1 MTEAVLSNVDHRA
14 ADNIRVLSAAMPERA
29 KSGHPGGAMGGADYI
44 HILFSEFLD
53 FDPADPHWPMR
64 DRFFLD
70 PGHMSPMLYAQLY
83 LLGYFKK
90 EEIMNFRQ
98 WGSPTAGH
106 PELSVQHGIEN
117 TSGPLGIGHT
127 LGIGAA
133 MAERFLT
140 TRFGDWMAHKTYLYI
155 SDGGIQEEISQGAGR
170 TAGFLGLGNVIM
182 FYDANDIQ
190 LSTEVD
196 EVMTEN
202 TGKKY
207 EAWGWH
213 VQTIDGNDHDAIR
226 EALQNAIAEE
236 DRPSLIIGKTT
247 MGKGAITADG
257 NSYEGKVDT
266 HGKPLS
272 KTGADINATIKAL
285 GGDPED
291 PFKIFPEVAKF
302 YAQIKAGKQKAAA
315 AKKTTQASWASE
327 NPEQADKLELF
338 LSGKLPSNVDFSE
351 IEQPNG
357 PATRDASG
365 TVMSYL
371 ADRVENMI
379 VASADLSN
387 SDKTDKY
394 LKKTSSFKYHDF
406 GGKFYQAGVSEF
418 TMATIC
424 TGMALHGGVI
434 PACGT
439 FFVFSDFMKPALRM
453 AALMEQPVIF
463 IWTHDAFR
471 VGEDGPTHQ
480 PIEQEAQV
488 RLLEQLNNHKGHD
501 SFRVFRPGDAN
512 ETTWAWRYALENRS
526 TPTGL
531 ILSRQGV
538 PDLPGSSYTAMQR
551 LGMGAYILQDTEDA
565 PDVILVANG
574 SEVGT
579 CVEGSRLLQERDGLK
594 VRIVSAPSEGL
605 FRRQSKAYQDSVLP
619 AGVPKF
625 GLTAGL
631 PVTVRGLVGSDG
643 HVFGMTHFGYSG
655 PYEVLDEKFGFTG
668 ENVYKEVKAFLG

>member
-53 FDPADPHWPMR
+53 FDPSDPHWPMR

-83 LLGYFKK
+83 LLGYFSK

-106 PELSVQHGIEN
+106 PEISVQHGIEN

-127 LGIGAA
+127 LGVGAA
-133 MAERFLT
+133 IAERFLT
-140 TRFGDWMAHKTYLYI
+140 HRFGDWMAHKTYLYI

-190 LSTEVD
+190 LSTEVG

-213 VQTIDGNDHDAIR
+213 VQTINGNDHDAIR
-226 EALQNAIAEE
+226 EALQNAISEE
-236 DRPSLIIGKTT
+236 SKPSLIIGKTT
-247 MGKGAITADG
+247 MGKGAITAEG
-257 NSYEGKVDT
+257 SPYEGQVDT

-272 KTGADINATIKAL
+272 KTGADIDATIKGL

-291 PFKIFPEVAKF
+291 PFKIFPEVAEF
-302 YAQIKAGKQKAAA
+302 YQQIKEGKQKAAA

-327 NPEQADKLELF
+327 NPELADKLSLF
-338 LSGKLPSNVDFSE
+338 LSGKLPASVDFSE
-351 IEQPNG
+351 IEQAEG

-394 LKKTSSFKYHDF
+394 LKKTTSFKYHDF

-439 FFVFSDFMKPALRM
+439 FFVFSDFMKPALRL

-480 PIEQEAQV
+480 PIEQEAQI
-488 RLLEQLNNHKGHD
+488 RLLEQLNNHKGQD

-538 PDLPGSSYTAMQR
+538 PDLPGSSYNAMQR
-551 LGMGAYILQDTEDA
+551 LGMGAYILKDTEGT
-565 PDVILVANG
+565 PDIILVANG

-579 CVEGSRLLQERDGLK
+579 CVEGAKRLEEADGLK

-605 FRRQSKAYQDSVLP
+605 FRRQSQAYQDAVLP

-631 PVTVRGLVGSDG
+631 PVTMRGLVGSDG

-655 PYEVLDEKFGFTG
+655 PYKVLDEKFGFTG
-668 ENVYKEVKAFLG
+668 ANVYKEVKAFLG